1 MKHFWSGDYRFSS
14 ITICGYFD
22 TIRAPWFLPCLRQKL
37 GDMRLVLGLIA
48 STSLVKLVSI
58 LLINVLICNIIFVNG
73 ASLLLYFVLL
83 Y

>member
-48 STSLVKLVSI
+48 STSLVKLSI